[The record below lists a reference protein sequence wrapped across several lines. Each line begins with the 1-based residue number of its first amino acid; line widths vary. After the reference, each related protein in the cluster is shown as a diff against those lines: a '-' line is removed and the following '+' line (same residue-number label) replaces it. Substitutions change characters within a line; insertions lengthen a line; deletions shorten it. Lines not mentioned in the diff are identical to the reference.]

1 ILWLSTRGVII
12 ALKEGGFMNSN
23 TIIVNNIK
31 LWLQD
36 NQKSQQWLA
45 QKIGVSKALVGHM
58 LNESRVIQPQRIVAI
73 AKVLGVSVNELT
85 TDASMRDERMT
96 VELRGTLSNRR
107 SKMEL
112 ERLKFAVEDYI
123 GLKSEQR

>member
-1 ILWLSTRGVII
+1 MNLNTVI
-12 ALKEGGFMNSN
+12 A
-23 TIIVNNIK
+23 NNIK
-31 LWLQD
+31 LWLHD

-45 QKIGVSKALVGHM
+45 QEIGVSKALVGHM
-58 LNESRVIQPQRIVAI
+58 LNESRVIQPQRIVDI
-73 AKVLGVSVNELT
+73 AKALGVSVNELT
-85 TDASMRDERMT
+85 TDPSMREERMT

-112 ERLKFAVEDYI
+112 ERLKFEVEDYI

>member
-1 ILWLSTRGVII
+1 M
-12 ALKEGGFMNSN
+12 KSN

-31 LWLQD
+31 SRLQD
-36 NQKSQQWLA
+36 HQQSHQWLA

-73 AKVLGVSVNELT
+73 AKALGVSVNELT
-85 TDASMRDERMT
+85 TDDSMKEERMT
-96 VELRGTLSNRR
+96 VELRGTLSKRR

-112 ERLKFAVEDYI
+112 ERLKFAVEDYV

>member
-1 ILWLSTRGVII
+1 MNLNTVI
-12 ALKEGGFMNSN
+12 A
-23 TIIVNNIK
+23 NNIK
-31 LWLQD
+31 LWLRD

-45 QKIGVSKALVGHM
+45 QEIGVSKALVGHM
-58 LNESRVIQPQRIVAI
+58 LNESRVIQPQRIVDI
-73 AKVLGVSVNELT
+73 ANALGVSVNDLT
-85 TDASMRDERMT
+85 TNASMREERMA

>member
-1 ILWLSTRGVII
+1 
-12 ALKEGGFMNSN
+12 MNSN
-23 TIIVNNIK
+23 TIIVNNIR

-45 QKIGVSKALVGHM
+45 QEIGVSKALVGHM

-73 AKVLGVSVNELT
+73 AKALGVSVNELT
-85 TDASMRDERMT
+85 TDASMREERMT
-96 VELRGTLSNRR
+96 VELRGKLSNRR

-123 GLKSEQR
+123 GLKSDLR

>member
-1 ILWLSTRGVII
+1 MISEEGVI
-12 ALKEGGFMNSN
+12 MNSN

-31 LWLQD
+31 SWLQYH
-36 NQKSQQWLA
+36 QKSQQWLA
-45 QKIGVSKALVGHM
+45 QEIGVSKALVGHM
-58 LNESRVIQPQRIVAI
+58 LNESRVIQPQRIVVI

-96 VELRGTLSNRR
+96 IELRGTLSSRR

-112 ERLKFAVEDYI
+112 ERLKFAIEDYV
-123 GLKSEQR
+123 GLKSDLR

>member
-1 ILWLSTRGVII
+1 M
-12 ALKEGGFMNSN
+12 KEGGFMNSN

-36 NQKSQQWLA
+36 HQKSQQWLA
-45 QKIGVSKALVGHM
+45 EEIGVSKALVGHM
-58 LNESRVIQPQRIVAI
+58 LNESRVIQPQRIVDI
-73 AKVLGVSVNELT
+73 ANVLGVSVNELT
-85 TDASMRDERMT
+85 TDPSMRDERMT

-123 GLKSEQR
+123 GLKSDLR